1 MFGSSGSAITSFLE
15 HINMDKPVNITHM
28 KASRFFMTIIEA
40 CHLVLKTSEINANKN
55 KFVLNMGKPL
65 NIFKLAQNLGKIK
78 SKINPN
84 YQFKYNIIGLMPGE
98 KLHETIVDKKE
109 IVKKYSNE
117 ILLVKNKKNKINN
130 FKNLFNSLIVN
141 YKKQNKKELL
151 KCLNGINKI

>member
-1 MFGSSGSAITSFLE
+1 
-15 HINMDKPVNITHM
+15 M

-65 NIFKLAQNLGKIK
+65 NIFKLAKNLGKIK

-84 YQFKYNIIGLMPGE
+84 YHFKYNIIGLMPGE

-130 FKNLFNSLIVN
+130 FKNLFNSLVVN